1 MFVIPLS
8 SIRKLV
14 HNSYLQ
20 HYLSDVCLY
29 VGMCRINKIDERFGI
44 FERGGN
50 DSLYTLFMTRVVVYK
65 IQHTYLEEGA
75 SNETFYIYS

>member
-1 MFVIPLS
+1 MRQIV
-8 SIRKLV
+8 
-14 HNSYLQ
+14 SYTIIL

-44 FERGGN
+44 FARGGN
-50 DSLYTLFMTRVVVYK
+50 DSLYILFMTRVMVYK